1 MRPSSEGTQD
11 MPEQQPHGCTSAEVQ
26 EHKKHTG
33 TTPAKVPGPGPG
45 DYNIT
50 PPAIGQNGHAV
61 RFGYPGLGRKYP
73 PRTPDQPRAEIP
85 CTYAEPA
92 HVSCLNDQ
100 LTSDRATSYAVFFGG
115 ASRFQEKWSVSNQA
129 KDLLHL
135 AHAKPTGRPSSTVAA
150 AGGSTTST
158 ATPSGP
164 GPGDYDVAHHAVGQN
179 GPAITFGDP
188 ALGGKRYPP
197 RTPDQPRAEVPCT
210 YAEPGHISCL
220 HHQLT
225 SDRPTS
231 PAVFFGGA
239 PRFQQERRKTW
250 EARID
255 VATQRKPAGQTGAK
269 SSTLHPGNALPHASS
284 TTGSRRRKKRRKRL
298 WGGPRIFRRG
308 NYGWLTSC
316 AEPRQWEPQLKLLE
330 DKGKGSGGHP
340 ATPTSDVSRTW
351 SLTEKN
357 APRAV
362 LRRGERHNQSEYNP
376 QHRDLPRE
384 KDGYPGPKYDRPPGA
399 FGRTGGGGGTV
410 APSASMSSLDR
421 FPRGRLFS
429 EEEMRERE
437 ATPGPEAYDVGLE
450 NRLEGCSFEKMY
462 GSLETLASW
471 GSLGMSRAGA
481 GACINGEIATD
492 GEAGES
498 ENAIKLTSPAKRRS
512 KSGDGGVEDEGYAKG
527 RQSATELA
535 KRNPFRRSR
544 APCVAGGGQ
553 STLSSPAKMDT
564 DSVRRSGNRR
574 RQHCSRLSPASSV
587 AAWRGVPCP
596 DCASVEVATAAG
608 TFAAASASLS
618 DANLFRRA
626 RTIGASVRFGDMP
639 RLRSAPAFTI
649 GRGQRDVSSRL
660 LHTTPAEALYKED
673 RLGRSGK
680 GPTTASPRAG
690 ERLTRP
696 RPIAARVVL
705 PKQAPRA
712 SAKGG
717 SEGGKSP
724 AVAGEGGVEVAD
736 RGVVV
741 VDGALGT
748 QVKSRR
754 PTSPSFTL
762 AGPRRAATLFHE
774 RLRYDGKALSAEQQ
788 DQAQPRTFFNAH
800 VPATNAGAE

>member
-1 MRPSSEGTQD
+1 M
-11 MPEQQPHGCTSAEVQ
+11 
-26 EHKKHTG
+26 
-33 TTPAKVPGPGPG
+33 
-45 DYNIT
+45 
-50 PPAIGQNGHAV
+50 
-61 RFGYPGLGRKYP
+61 
-73 PRTPDQPRAEIP
+73 
-85 CTYAEPA
+85 
-92 HVSCLNDQ
+92 
-100 LTSDRATSYAVFFGG
+100 
-115 ASRFQEKWSVSNQA
+115 
-129 KDLLHL
+129 
-135 AHAKPTGRPSSTVAA
+135 
-150 AGGSTTST
+150 
-158 ATPSGP
+158 
-164 GPGDYDVAHHAVGQN
+164 
-179 GPAITFGDP
+179 
-188 ALGGKRYPP
+188 
-197 RTPDQPRAEVPCT
+197 
-210 YAEPGHISCL
+210 
-220 HHQLT
+220 
-225 SDRPTS
+225 
-231 PAVFFGGA
+231 
-239 PRFQQERRKTW
+239 
-250 EARID
+250 EA
-255 VATQRKPAGQTGAK
+255 ATQRKPAGETGAK
-269 SSTLHPGNALPHASS
+269 SSSTLRPGNTLPQPISI
-284 TTGSRRRKKRRKRL
+284 TDSRRRKKRRKRR

-308 NYGWLTSC
+308 DYGWLTSC
-316 AEPRQWEPQLKLLE
+316 AEPRLWEPQLKLLE

-340 ATPTSDVSRTW
+340 ATPIPDVSRTW

-357 APRAV
+357 APRPV

-399 FGRTGGGGGTV
+399 FGRTGSGGGTV
-410 APSASMSSLDR
+410 APSASISSLDR

-429 EEEMRERE
+429 EEEIRERE

-471 GSLGMSRAGA
+471 GSLGASRAG
-481 GACINGEIATD
+481 GGRCSSDEIAAD
-492 GEAGES
+492 RIVRES
-498 ENAIKLTSPAKRRS
+498 ENTNKRTSPAERRS
-512 KSGDGGVEDEGYAKG
+512 KSGNGGLEEEGCAKD
-527 RQSATELA
+527 RQSAPELA
-535 KRNPFRRSR
+535 KRNYSRRSH
-544 APCVAGGGQ
+544 APCVAGQ
-553 STLSSPAKMDT
+553 STLSSPAKMET
-564 DSVRRSGNRR
+564 NSVRRSGNGR

-649 GRGQRDVSSRL
+649 GRGQKDVSSRL

-696 RPIAARVVL
+696 RTIAARVVL
-705 PKQAPRA
+705 PKQAPRP
-712 SAKGG
+712 SAGGG
-717 SEGGKSP
+717 SEGGKS
-724 AVAGEGGVEVAD
+724 AAAGGEEGGMEVAE
-736 RGVVV
+736 RGVIV

-774 RLRYDGKALSAEQQ
+774 RLRYDGKVSKLLS
-788 DQAQPRTFFNAH
+788 FFS
-800 VPATNAGAE
+800 GG

>member
-1 MRPSSEGTQD
+1 MPHSSSEETQD
-11 MPEQQPHGCTSAEVQ
+11 IPEQQPHGSTSAEAQ
-26 EHKKHTG
+26 KNHTVIL
-33 TTPAKVPGPGPG
+33 PAKVPGPGPG
-45 DYNIT
+45 DYNVT

-92 HVSCLNDQ
+92 HVSSLHNQ

-115 ASRFQEKWSVSNQA
+115 VPRFQKKRSVSNQA
-129 KDLLHL
+129 KDLLHF
-135 AHAKPTGRPSSTVAA
+135 ADTKPAGRRSPMVATA
-150 AGGSTTST
+150 SGFTTST
-158 ATPSGP
+158 ASPSGP

-197 RTPDQPRAEVPCT
+197 RTQDQPRAEVPCT

-220 HHQLT
+220 RHQLT

-239 PRFQQERRKTW
+239 PRFQQERRKRS

-255 VATQRKPAGQTGAK
+255 ATSQRKPAGQTRAK
-269 SSTLHPGNALPHASS
+269 SSSALRPGNALPQPIS
-284 TTGSRRRKKRRKRL
+284 TTDSRRRKKRRKRR

-330 DKGKGSGGHP
+330 DKDKGSGGNP
-340 ATPTSDVSRTW
+340 ATPISDVSRTW

-357 APRAV
+357 APRPV
-362 LRRGERHNQSEYNP
+362 LRRGERYNQSEYNP

-421 FPRGRLFS
+421 FPRGWLFS
-429 EEEMRERE
+429 EEGIRERE

-471 GSLGMSRAGA
+471 GRLGASRAGEGGCSNDEVA
-481 GACINGEIATD
+481 AD
-492 GEAGES
+492 GKVRES
-498 ENAIKLTSPAKRRS
+498 ENTKKRTSPAECRS
-512 KSGDGGVEDEGYAKG
+512 KSGNGGVEEEGYAKD
-527 RQSATELA
+527 RQSAAELA
-535 KRNPFRRSR
+535 EQNYFRRSH
-544 APCVAGGGQ
+544 APCVAGQ
-553 STLSSPAKMDT
+553 STLSLPAKLET
-564 DSVRRSGNRR
+564 NSVRRSSNGR

-587 AAWRGVPCP
+587 AACRDVPCP
-596 DCASVEVATAAG
+596 DCASIEVATAAG

-626 RTIGASVRFGDMP
+626 KTIGASVRFGDMP

-673 RLGRSGK
+673 RLGRSGN

-712 SAKGG
+712 SAGGG
-717 SEGGKSP
+717 SEGGKSAAP
-724 AVAGEGGVEVAD
+724 AAPAAGGEGVMEVAE
-736 RGVVV
+736 RGVIV

-748 QVKSRR
+748 QVKSCR
-754 PTSPSFTL
+754 PSSPSFTL

-774 RLRYDGKALSAEQQ
+774 RLRYDGKVSEVHS
-788 DQAQPRTFFNAH
+788 FFS
-800 VPATNAGAE
+800 GG